1 MQSNWKGERDMGKLD
16 TASAMPLYYQLQE
29 ELRHTINAGIY
40 KAGEMIPTEKVLELK
55 YGVSRITVRKAIE
68 ELAHEG
74 LLTKKQGKG
83 TVVTRKIVE
92 DDTSVLKGFT
102 EKMEALGKKVST
114 EVLSVEVIKADEIIS
129 KNLDISI
136 GEQVMKI
143 RRLRKI
149 DGEVLEIFA
158 VYIPSKYGIPVTEDF
173 SQSVFDIYCKYGLK
187 PSYSDRKIQAIN
199 IDKEVATLLGVHK
212 GDAGM
217 QLHYITFDT
226 KHRIIEYAE
235 GICRGDYYSYKVR
248 IKSE

>member
-1 MQSNWKGERDMGKLD
+1 MGKLD
-16 TASAMPLYYQLQE
+16 AASAMPLYYQLQE
-29 ELRHTINAGIY
+29 ELRHNIKAGIY
-40 KAGEMIPTEKVLELK
+40 KSGEMIPTEKVLELN

-83 TVVTRKIVE
+83 TVVTRKLLE

-114 EVLSVEVIKADEIIS
+114 EVLSIEEIKADESIS

-143 RRLRKI
+143 KRLRKI
-149 DGEVLEIFA
+149 DGEILEIFT

-173 SQSVFDIYCKYGLK
+173 SESVFGIYSKYGLK
-187 PSYSDRKIQAIN
+187 PSYSDRIIQAIN
-199 IDKEVATLLGVHK
+199 IDKEVAVLLGAHK

-235 GICRGDYYSYKVR
+235 GICRGDYYSYRVR
-248 IKSE
+248 VKSE

>member
-29 ELRHTINAGIY
+29 ELRNTINAGIY

-102 EKMEALGKKVST
+102 EKMEALG
-114 EVLSVEVIKADEIIS
+114 I
-129 KNLDISI
+129 
-136 GEQVMKI
+136 
-143 RRLRKI
+143 
-149 DGEVLEIFA
+149 
-158 VYIPSKYGIPVTEDF
+158 
-173 SQSVFDIYCKYGLK
+173 
-187 PSYSDRKIQAIN
+187 
-199 IDKEVATLLGVHK
+199 
-212 GDAGM
+212 
-217 QLHYITFDT
+217 
-226 KHRIIEYAE
+226 
-235 GICRGDYYSYKVR
+235 
-248 IKSE
+248 